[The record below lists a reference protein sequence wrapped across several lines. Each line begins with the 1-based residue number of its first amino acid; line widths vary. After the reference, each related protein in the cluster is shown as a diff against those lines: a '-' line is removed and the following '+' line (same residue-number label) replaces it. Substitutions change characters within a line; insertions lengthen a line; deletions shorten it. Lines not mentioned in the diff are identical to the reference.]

1 MNNNPITIHQFLI
14 SLAVA
19 IAALLTGCGGDQG
32 DVSNPWSTPETL
44 IFSYPY
50 PGQTEVPATAP
61 VILRFS
67 SALEQEVI
75 DDIDSRLQLVSDTD
89 GNTVMVDYQV
99 VDNGRGLALYPQS
112 RLAPAEAYHLVVN
125 DDGLGA
131 IDDNSVARVRF
142 RTAGSQAGASQTM
155 GSGSFTLLSATPLD
169 QPSLLEPID
178 DASHPNDMSTFRM
191 SFNQTVDPTSTAY
204 GETGSVQLRD
214 NLGKLVPASL
224 FLQGRY
230 LTLDP
235 DQDLKP
241 VEHTLTIAGL
251 RAQTTGEQLPEYNR
265 TFVPE
270 ATLPR
275 ATSVLKVG
283 SLGAEQP
290 GLVSTLTGN
299 PINQVPV
306 QSFVLGDE
314 SFTGLSGDLAAD
326 LAFAPNFP
334 NAVPLRVPAGS
345 VLRGTP
351 VDVNILGEI
360 PSGLETGEV
369 TITILSDANGY
380 LIPNPFSDSPSAPR
394 YALLNMDA
402 AMTAAG
408 QEPNAALSQNLLNVQ
423 VAGLAV
429 VKDGV
434 LVLDAVSVVELE
446 VLGLETASGLL
457 SFRMEAYQNQRQAP
471 APSQDTRPLQL
482 QSWAPGETFQP
493 NARPGDPV
501 ILNFNKPLDPASVFL
516 DGAVQVS
523 VDDVVKTYPI
533 RHDGAT
539 IIIAGDIL
547 QHGKDVELTLTSLLR
562 DTQGNP
568 LNQDQTL
575 NIRLPDFVLPNGSTN
590 ELRAP
595 LVAAVFPGY
604 PCALTDVDLTGE
616 RETWRNGRCVGGKN
630 SDPLYPVPN
639 MFKDFSIR
647 VIFSRSIDGDTVNDQ
662 TFVVEHFDTNNNAWD
677 PINGR
682 LKVLA
687 QRIEFLPNNPWQIGE
702 LYRYTLHSEQNSPV
716 CGTNAICSTDGAPL
730 QTRQISQSSS
740 SAPELREGGPDLT
753 NHFVVTGE
761 EDRITRVS
769 LRSLPVADVNAN
781 LSIDDNEQGAV
792 PDGNGGAIADANY
805 LQLRLKSKSGVITH
819 ANIGCGI
826 GDDCPEKKFSFV
838 GSGALQ
844 AGVSQYEPDVT
855 INRRLIDSDPMTSN
869 EVTGAVI
876 AKVFPTV
883 LSTTSVFL
891 EARALGL
898 ITIPL
903 DTGPL
908 VLRLGYENNQPITGY
923 ITETPDGPWF
933 STTFDLMV
941 DAPELEPRLIIELG
955 HDIRSKVITG
965 VTLEGPLRFV
975 DDGRLILKV
984 RNPDPLIIPA
994 NIDLLGIGLA
1004 GVELEVPPLGVDLT
1018 FTFLPVKDF

>member
-1 MNNNPITIHQFLI
+1 MNKKSHII
-14 SLAVA
+14 STLFISVA
-19 IAALLTGCGGDQG
+19 IVIASQLTGCGGDKGNVTNQ
-32 DVSNPWSTPETL
+32 WSTPDTL

-50 PGQTEVPATAP
+50 PGQTEVPPTAP
-61 VILRFS
+61 VVLRFS
-67 SALEQEVI
+67 SVLDQAVI
-75 DDIDSRLQLVSDTD
+75 DDIDARLQLISDID
-89 GNTVMVDYQV
+89 GSSVMVDYQV
-99 VDNGRGLALYPQS
+99 IDNGRGLALHPQS
-112 RLAPAEAYHLVVN
+112 RLLPAERYHLVVN
-125 DDGLGA
+125 GDGLGS
-131 IDDNSVARVRF
+131 IDNDSVAQVQF
-142 RTAGSQAGASQTM
+142 RTAGNQAGASKSM
-155 GSGSFTLLSATPLD
+155 GTGPFMLLSATPLD
-169 QPSLLEPID
+169 QPSLLESID

-191 SFNQTVDPTSTAY
+191 SFNQTIDPTSTEY
-204 GETGSVQLRD
+204 DEDGSIQLRD

-224 FLQGRY
+224 FLQGRH

-235 DQDLKP
+235 HQDLKP
-241 VEHTLTIAGL
+241 VEHTLTITGL
-251 RAQTTGEQLPEYNR
+251 LAQTTGAELPEYNR
-265 TFVPE
+265 TFIPDS
-270 ATLPR
+270 TLPR

-290 GLVSTLTGN
+290 ELVSTLTGN

-314 SFTGLSGDLAAD
+314 SFTGLNGDLAAD

-380 LIPNPFSDSPSAPR
+380 LIPNPFSDSPSVPR

-434 LVLDAVSVVELE
+434 LVLDAVSVVEPE
-446 VLGLETASGLL
+446 VLGLEKASGLL

-516 DGAVQVS
+516 DGALQIS
-523 VDDVVKTYPI
+523 VDGIEQNFPM

-539 IIIAGDIL
+539 IIIGGDIL
-547 QHGKDVELTLTSLLR
+547 QHDKDIQITLTSLLR
-562 DTQGNP
+562 DTQGAP
-568 LNQDQTL
+568 LNDDKTL
-575 NIRLPDFVLPNGSTN
+575 DIRLPDLVLPNGNAN

-595 LVAAVFPGY
+595 LVSAVFPGY
-604 PCALTDVDLTGE
+604 PCALTGAVLTGE
-616 RETWRNGRCVGGKN
+616 RENWRNGRCVGGKN
-630 SDPLYPVPN
+630 TDPLYPVPN
-639 MFKDFSIR
+639 LFKDFSIR
-647 VIFSRSIDGDTVNDQ
+647 VIFSRTIDGDTVNDQ
-662 TFVVEHFDTNNNAWD
+662 TFVVEHFDSENTVWE

-687 QRIEFLPNNPWQIGE
+687 QRIEFFPDNPWQIGE
-702 LYRYTLHSEQNSPV
+702 LYRYTLHSEQNSPA
-716 CGTNAICSTDGAPL
+716 CGIDAICSADGAPL

-740 SAPELREGGPDLT
+740 SAPGLREGGPELT
-753 NHFVVTGE
+753 NHFVITGE
-761 EDRITRVS
+761 EDQITRVS

-781 LSIDDNEQGAV
+781 LTIDDKEQGAL

-805 LQLRLKSKSGVITH
+805 LQLRLKSKSGVITN

-826 GDDCPEKKFSFV
+826 GDDCPEKKFAFV

-883 LSTTSVFL
+883 LPTTSVFL

-908 VLRLGYENNQPITGY
+908 VLRLGYENNHPITGY

-984 RNPDPLIIPA
+984 RNPEPLIIPA
-994 NIDLLGIGLA
+994 KIDLLGIGLA
-1004 GVELEVPPLGVDLT
+1004 GIELEVPPLGVDLT